1 MISRGSE
8 WRRWE
13 PHIHAP
19 GTVINNQFKG
29 PNAWEGYLTSL
40 ENAMPA
46 IEAIG
51 VTDYYVTDTYEEVLR
66 HHGEGRLPNVK
77 LIFPNIELRLDVATK
92 SGFVNMHLLINP
104 EDPDH
109 LEKVH
114 RLFSQLHFS
123 VSEDHFDCTRAELIR
138 LGKKLCP
145 DITDDHVAL
154 AKGAEQFKVPF
165 RGLQQA
171 WKDNAW
177 AKENILIAVA
187 GGTNDGTSGMR
198 QASDQ
203 TIRREIERFAHIIFT
218 SSEAQQRFW
227 TGRGSSDEAQIR
239 DRYKNLKP
247 CLHGSD
253 AHRNEDVATP
263 FGDRFSWIKGDPKF
277 DALRQACIDPA
288 GRAYVGSEPPQ
299 TFALSQV
306 IASISVHDACWV
318 SPSTIPLNRGLVAVI
333 GARGSGKTALVDMI
347 ASGCDAVDR
356 SQWAGADSMNP
367 SDRSQWAGAD
377 SMNPSFLSRAHS
389 ILRDETV
396 EVNWSA
402 GEPTSRHLD
411 GRDAID
417 LAHYPRVRYL
427 SQQFVEELCSAS
439 GATDELLKEVERII
453 FEAHPIETREGAI
466 DFEQLR
472 EGRVQIHR
480 KAREREAMAIVQMS
494 EQIGDEH
501 EKDRLKAMYGA
512 QIADK
517 TKLISDYTNDLAKL
531 IVQGSEDRIARHSA
545 ISEAVEKKRTQN
557 RNLIAQRRAFVLLQA
572 EVNSLRTSGAPEA
585 LRQLRAR
592 YVSAHM
598 NDQQWQ
604 AFLLDYKGPVDANL
618 ADYIQWADKEIEKL
632 RGIPPAP
639 NEDVKVPYILD
650 TADLAEVSLAVLEAE
665 MARIEKLI
673 GADQNTRMRY
683 AELTKRITVETSK
696 LEDMKEKLK
705 DAEEASVRI
714 RELNIE
720 RDAAY
725 QRIFEALIAEKTAL
739 EELYEPLMERLAA
752 ATGTVGKLA
761 FSVTRTADAKK
772 WALEAEKNLLDLRRQ
787 GPFRGRGSL
796 VDEARAEL
804 VAAWEQGSA
813 DDVKK
818 AMSDF
823 RKKHQQNLLKHSPVP
838 EDKRDEMRAWLKRF
852 AHWLFSVDH
861 LDINYSISYDG
872 VDIRKLS
879 PGTRGIVLLLL
890 YLALDETDERP
901 LIIDQPEENLDP
913 KSVLDELVGLFMKV
927 KSRRQ
932 VVVVTHNANL
942 VINTDADQVIIA
954 EAVPHRQHVLP
965 LITYVAGGLENADI
979 RKNVC
984 DILEGGE
991 HAFRERARRLRVHLD
1006 R

>member
-19 GTVINNQFKG
+19 GTVLNNQFKG
-29 PNAWEGYLTSL
+29 SDAWEGYLTSL
-40 ENAMPA
+40 ENATPA

-66 HHGEGRLPNVK
+66 YHDEGRLPNVK
-77 LIFPNIELRLDVATK
+77 LIFSNIELRLDVAAK
-92 SGFVNMHLLINP
+92 SGFVNMHLLISP

-114 RLFSQLHFS
+114 RLFGQLHFS
-123 VSEDHFDCTRAELIR
+123 VSEDQFDCTRAGLIL
-138 LGKKLCP
+138 LGKKLYP
-145 DITDDHVAL
+145 DITDDRAAL
-154 AKGAEQFKVPF
+154 AKGADQFKVPF
-165 RGLQQA
+165 RELRQV

-198 QASDQ
+198 RASDQ

-218 SSEAQQRFW
+218 SSEAQQKFW
-227 TGRGSSDEAQIR
+227 TGRGNSDEAQIR

-288 GRAYVGSEPPQ
+288 GRAYIGSEPPQ
-299 TFALSQV
+299 TVAPSQA
-306 IASISVHDACWV
+306 IASVSVHNACWV
-318 SPSTIPLNRGLVAVI
+318 APSTIPLNPGLVAII

-356 SQWAGADSMNP
+356 SQWTI
-367 SDRSQWAGAD
+367 AD

-389 ILRDETV
+389 ILKDETV
-396 EVNWSA
+396 EVNWGA
-402 GEPTSRHLD
+402 GEPTSRYLD
-411 GRDAID
+411 GHDAID
-417 LAHYPRVRYL
+417 PAHYPRVRYL

-439 GATDELLKEVERII
+439 GATDELLREVERVI
-453 FEAHPIETREGAI
+453 FEAHPLEAREGAI

-472 EGRVQIHR
+472 EGRIQIYR

-494 EQIGDEH
+494 EQIGTDL
-501 EKDRLKAMYGA
+501 EKDKLKAVYRA

-517 TKLISDYTNDLAKL
+517 IKLISGYTDDRAKL
-531 IVQGSEDRIARHSA
+531 IVPGSEDRIAHHNA
-545 ISEAVEKKRTQN
+545 ISEAAEKKRTRN
-557 RNLIAQRRAFVLLQA
+557 RNLIAQRRAFVSLQA
-572 EVNSLRTSGAPEA
+572 EVKSLRTTGAPEA

-604 AFLLDYKGPVDANL
+604 EFLLDYKGPVDANL
-618 ADYIQWADKEIEKL
+618 ADYIQWADQEIEKL
-632 RGIPPAP
+632 RGIPPAL
-639 NEDVKVPYILD
+639 NEDVTVPYISD
-650 TADLAEVSLAVLEAE
+650 TANLAEVSLSVLQAE
-665 MARIEKLI
+665 MSRIEKLI
-673 GADQNTRMRY
+673 SADRDVQRRY
-683 AELTKRITVETSK
+683 AELTKCIIAETSK
-696 LEDMKEKLK
+696 LEDLKEKLK
-705 DAEEASVRI
+705 DAEESAVRI
-714 RELNIE
+714 RDINIE
-720 RDAAY
+720 RDEAY
-725 QRIFEALIAEKTAL
+725 KRVFEALIAEKTVL
-739 EELYEPLMERLAA
+739 EELYEPLMKRLAA
-752 ATGTVGKLA
+752 ATGTIGKLA
-761 FSVTRTADAKK
+761 FSVTRTVNVEK
-772 WALEAEKNLLDLRRQ
+772 WALEAEEKLLDLRRQ

-796 VDEARAEL
+796 VDEVHAEL
-804 VAAWEQGSA
+804 VTAWEQGSA
-813 DDVKK
+813 EDVNK

-823 RKKHQQNLLKHSPVP
+823 RKRHQEDLLKHSPVP
-838 EDKRDEMRAWLKRF
+838 EGKRDEMRAWLKRF

-861 LDINYSISYDG
+861 LDVQYSISYEG

-913 KSVLDELVGLFMKV
+913 KSVFDELVGLFVKV

-932 VVVVTHNANL
+932 VIVVTHNANL

-954 EAVPHRQHVLP
+954 KTLPHPQHALP
-965 LITYVAGGLENADI
+965 LITYTAGGLENAGI
-979 RKNVC
+979 REDVC

-991 HAFRERARRLRVHLD
+991 RAFRERARRLRVHLD